1 MSDDKQDNLTLE
13 DNDSESNKQKQ
24 KVAALVKLAKGEDR
38 SISAYARAAGV
49 STAAISK
56 ILNLEYMPSAGTMRK
71 LTSEAAAPRGGVTFD
86 EMSRAAGWATEER
99 DFADSDITLPEE
111 SDGSGVKGSVTND
124 YLVAGNPA
132 SRLDYRCQI
141 LTLEKECIS
150 QVYTALVE
158 KGILFKKGDMENGPR
173 RSSLIDLDLLLV
185 QQSVKE
191 WDINF
196 MFFLADPSRVF
207 SGRIFTRLGCLLQME
222 TDELKKISI
231 IINSETGFQYIKR
244 YDHKLPYRG
253 ELSVILYDSEKKEFV
268 DECYL
273 SNYHEGDT
281 SKEIYIVEK
290 QK

>member
-1 MSDDKQDNLTLE
+1 MSDDKQDNLPIKDT
-13 DNDSESNKQKQ
+13 DSENNREKQEI
-24 KVAALVKLAKGEDR
+24 ARLVRLAKGEDR

-49 STAAISK
+49 STAALSK

-99 DFADSDITLPEE
+99 DFADSDTTLPEE
-111 SDGSGVKGSVTND
+111 SDESRVKGSVT
-124 YLVAGNPA
+124 YGYSAAGSPA
-132 SRLDYRCQI
+132 SRMAYRRQI

-158 KGILFKKGDMENGPR
+158 KGILFKKGDMENGPF
-173 RSSLIDLDLLLV
+173 SLIDLDLLLI

-196 MFFLADPSRVF
+196 MFYLPEDSMFY
-207 SGRIFTRLGCLLQME
+207 SGRIFTRLGYLLQME
-222 TDELKKISI
+222 TVELKKISVVT
-231 IINSETGFQYIKR
+231 NSEKGFQYIKR
-244 YDHKLPYRG
+244 YDHKIPYRG

-290 QK
+290 QQ